1 MSAESRIDDGSPV
14 WRLLYETTKE
24 INRSLSTAEVL
35 DDILDRG
42 LEAVGAELGWISV
55 VRSNAGDKW
64 LEMVAARG
72 FDLSNAPRQGR
83 FELGEGL
90 SGSVAV
96 TGEARY
102 AADVATDEK
111 YVEILP
117 EIRSELV
124 VPLVVHGEVTGV
136 LNVESKEA
144 DGFSEF
150 DREIIEALAEAAAL
164 AITNAERHAEVADSL
179 NRTVKELERKA
190 RDMTALARV
199 SSAVNSPTDLD
210 EVLHLII
217 DTARF
222 VALAHRGQLL
232 LVDEGTGELVM
243 HTRAE
248 LIDGSA
254 DGSRRGFEGGIT
266 GWVAKNK
273 KSQVVADVSKDP
285 RYEKWLEDTRSEVA
299 VPLVSGGEL
308 MGVLNLESPALAHF
322 GAEHVELLEIL
333 ADHAVVAIRN
343 ARLFEELHRAQQRA
357 IVAERLSAIGEV
369 AGDMIHWVAN
379 RAGLVP
385 GAVAAIREE
394 LADMPESVAEELEV
408 IDRNARE
415 VLRLKRTVL
424 GAPEEGRTSEVG
436 LEGTIMPIVEKVA
449 GGLQVSVHI
458 PEAADRVAAAAGA
471 LERVLTALV
480 ENAAQA
486 CGEGGQLEIEAVREW
501 KNAGSRIALTVAD
514 SGPGVTTEMRRRIFN
529 PFFSTRRGSG
539 GTGMGLWLAYRAA
552 SRMGGELTLLAG
564 TGKLGGAVFRL
575 ELPAYT

>member
-1 MSAESRIDDGSPV
+1 LSAESRIDDASPA

-90 SGSVAV
+90 TGSVAV
-96 TGEARY
+96 TGEAHY
-102 AADVATDEK
+102 APDVASDEK

-136 LNVESKEA
+136 LNVESKEP

-150 DREIIEALAEAAAL
+150 HREIIEALAEAAAL

-232 LVDEGTGELVM
+232 LVDEATGELVM

-266 GWVAKNK
+266 GWVAEKK
-273 KSQVVADVSKDP
+273 KSQVVPDVSKDP

-299 VPLVSGGEL
+299 VPLVSDGEL

-322 GAEHVELLEIL
+322 GPEHVELLEIL

-424 GAPEEGRTSEVG
+424 GAPEEEGTSEVG
-436 LEGTIMPIVEKVA
+436 LAGTIMPIVEKVA
-449 GGLQVSVHI
+449 GGLEVSVHI
-458 PEAADRVAAAAGA
+458 PEGADRVAAAAGA

-514 SGPGVTTEMRRRIFN
+514 SGPGVTAEMRRRIFN